1 MFRINCTLCAFLS
14 GSQKL
19 LFLCRH
25 TAFCCSTCVSN
36 WGLLLLEDSSWIA
49 WFNHNQRDTE
59 RLLAGI
65 TAAAY
70 SLLQKQIKWDIMAF
84 VHVNMAFVHVNDI
97 TTNWSRQQKIM
108 IGYGIWELYLI
119 SSIIHKQN
127 ITAQLNSWQSMTLF
141 CSQKTEASLNSIHKG
156 NKF

>member
-19 LFLCRH
+19 LFLCCH

-70 SLLQKQIKWDIMAF
+70 SLLQKQIKWDIMALVHVNMAF
-84 VHVNMAFVHVNDI
+84 VHVNMAFVHVNMAFIHVNMAFVQVNMAFVHVNDI

-119 SSIIHKQN
+119 SSIIH
-127 ITAQLNSWQSMTLF
+127 
-141 CSQKTEASLNSIHKG
+141 
-156 NKF
+156 